1 VEGFLGLAEG
11 ATHFDAARIAD
22 EDTREDFDGV
32 LGVCLQLLVRGGD
45 LFLEPG
51 IELGKGDFFHGEM
64 GCLTCE
70 N

>member
-1 VEGFLGLAEG
+1 
-11 ATHFDAARIAD
+11 
-22 EDTREDFDGV
+22 
-32 LGVCLQLLVRGGD
+32 LLVRGGD